1 VGKPRTWGRLVGKFN
16 LNQGDVMD
24 TIEIQVLTETK
35 LRRIAWLSKSN
46 KAKEFGSLM
55 HHFNAESLEE
65 CFHALGNNKAVGV
78 DKVRKEQYG
87 VELENNLQV
96 LLGRM
101 KQMQY
106 RPEAVR
112 EVLIAKDGKAGA
124 TRPLGISNF
133 EDKIVQKMM
142 HRVLE
147 AVYEPIFLDC
157 SYGFRPGRGCHDAIR
172 DLRNHLYN
180 KPVETV
186 LDIDIQNFFGSIC
199 HRELEKILRQK
210 IKDTKLMRY
219 IIRMFKA
226 GILKDGELSISDEGI
241 MQGSACSPIMA
252 NVFAHYVIDEWFE
265 EVVKK
270 HCRGEVRLFRYC
282 DDLCICCQYE
292 SDAVRIRTALGKRL
306 AKFKLQLNEEKTK
319 LVSFCDENKREGR
332 FDFLGFTF
340 YWGKSRYGKIIPMV
354 KTARKRMN
362 SKLKGITQWIKE
374 RRNKC
379 KMKIIW
385 QELKLKIEGHIRYY
399 GVSFN
404 MHGISTFIYSVKCII
419 FKWLNRRSQRKSFNW
434 DKFAAFITLNP
445 LPKARICHKLF

>member
-1 VGKPRTWGRLVGKFN
+1 
-16 LNQGDVMD
+16 MD
-24 TIEIQVLTETK
+24 TIEIQVSTETK
-35 LRRIAWLSKSN
+35 LRRIAWLSKRD

-55 HHFNAESLEE
+55 HHFNAESLAE
-65 CFHALGNNKAVGV
+65 CYHTLASNKAVGV

-87 VELENNLQV
+87 AELENNLQG
-96 LLGRM
+96 LLNRM

-106 RPEAVR
+106 RPAAVKQ
-112 EVLIAKDGKAGA
+112 VLIAKEGKAGA

-147 AVYEPIFLDC
+147 ALYEPIFLNC
-157 SYGFRPGRGCHDAIR
+157 SYGFRSGIGCHDAVR

-180 KPVETV
+180 KAVETV
-186 LDIDIQNFFGSIC
+186 LDIDIQNFFGSLC
-199 HRELEKILRQK
+199 HRELEKLLRQK
-210 IKDTKLMRY
+210 IKDPKLMRY

-226 GILKDGELSISDEGI
+226 GILKDGELKISDEGI
-241 MQGSACSPIMA
+241 MQGSICSPIMA

-292 SDAVRIRTALGKRL
+292 SDAIRIRKALGNRL

-319 LVSFCDENKREGR
+319 LVSFGRKNKGKGR

-340 YWGKSRYGKIIPMV
+340 YWGKSRQGVIIPMV
-354 KTARKRMN
+354 KTSRKRIT

-374 RRNKC
+374 RRNKY
-379 KMKIIW
+379 KMNIIW
-385 QELKLKIEGHIRYY
+385 QELKPKIEGHIRYY

-404 MHGISTFIYSVKCII
+404 MQGISTFIYLVKRVM
-419 FKWLNRRSQRKSFNW
+419 FKWLNRRSQRKSFGW
-434 DKFAAFITLNP
+434 DKFERFMNANP